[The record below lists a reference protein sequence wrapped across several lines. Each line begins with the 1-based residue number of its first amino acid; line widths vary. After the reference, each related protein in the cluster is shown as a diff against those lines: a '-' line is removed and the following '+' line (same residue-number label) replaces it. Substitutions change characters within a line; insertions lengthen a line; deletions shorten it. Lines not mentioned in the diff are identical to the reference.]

1 MAVKKILCPLPRLPF
16 FVYWDAPI
24 FIAYLSI
31 LQAWTIQQL
40 NNVNLLLSMVGYTM
54 FDYKHV
60 KSPLI
65 SKV

>member
-1 MAVKKILCPLPRLPF
+1 MVVKKILCPLPRLPF
-16 FVYWDAPI
+16 FVYWDTPI

-40 NNVNLLLSMVGYTM
+40 INVDLLLSMVCYTM
-54 FDYKHV
+54 FDYKHA